1 MCITD
6 SKVKLVIPTASD
18 STAAVT
24 QQQQEE
30 NQSAGELQS
39 DERQFS
45 PPVSKEEI
53 ASDDLISVHESA
65 GKTKTLLAEEKDRI
79 YVSHLVQNE

>member
-18 STAAVT
+18 STAAVVT
-24 QQQQEE
+24 QQQKEE
-30 NQSAGELQS
+30 NQSAGELQT

-65 GKTKTLLAEEKDRI
+65 GKTKTLLAEVK
-79 YVSHLVQNE
+79 YLC

>member
-65 GKTKTLLAEEKDRI
+65 GKTINTLLAGVIDGI
-79 YVSHLVQNE
+79 YVSFLV

>member
-1 MCITD
+1 MRITD
-6 SKVKLVIPTASD
+6 SKVKLVIPSAND
-18 STAAVT
+18 STAAAVP
-24 QQQQEE
+24 QQQEE
-30 NQSAGELQS
+30 NQSSGKLQT

-65 GKTKTLLAEEKDRI
+65 GKTINTLLAGVIDGI
-79 YVSHLVQNE
+79 YVSFLV

>member
-6 SKVKLVIPTASD
+6 SKVKLVIPSAGD
-18 STAAVT
+18 STNAVT

-30 NQSAGELQS
+30 NQSAGELQT

-65 GKTKTLLAEEKDRI
+65 G
-79 YVSHLVQNE
+79 